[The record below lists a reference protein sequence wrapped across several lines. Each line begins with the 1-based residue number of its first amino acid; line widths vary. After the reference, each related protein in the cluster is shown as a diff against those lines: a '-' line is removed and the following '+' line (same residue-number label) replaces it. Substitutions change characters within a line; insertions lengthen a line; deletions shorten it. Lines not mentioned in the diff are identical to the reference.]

1 MGGLLGL
8 WPSSGEPITEQ
19 LQSYDIKKFLDNK
32 RRRERGP
39 QLPVPG
45 SSAQYTGKPT
55 TPVSGAGSTDRLG
68 G

>member
-1 MGGLLGL
+1 MGGLFGL
-8 WPSSGEPITEQ
+8 SSGEPMTEMMQ
-19 LQSYDIKKFLDNK
+19 GYDIKKFLDNK

-45 SSAQYTGKPT
+45 SSAQYTGRPT
-55 TPVSGAGSTDRLG
+55 TPVSGAGSKDRLG